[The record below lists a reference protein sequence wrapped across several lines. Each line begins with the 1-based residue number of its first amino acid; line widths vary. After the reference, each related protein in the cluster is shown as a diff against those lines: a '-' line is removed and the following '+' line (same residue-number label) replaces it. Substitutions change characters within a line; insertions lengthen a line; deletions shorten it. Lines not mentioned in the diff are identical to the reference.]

1 MSSQMLAAVA
11 VSILGVASVFYPV
24 EMKPDYEHY
33 EECVLLHL
41 IAIAELRQDLLS
53 NRLTAIESD
62 ERIWSRPRRT
72 HSSKHR

>member
-33 EECVLLHL
+33 EECVLLHPDRYCR
-41 IAIAELRQDLLS
+41 IASGLVVKPLD
-53 NRLTAIESD
+53 SD
-62 ERIWSRPRRT
+62 
-72 HSSKHR
+72 